1 MSQGFQERVAEL
13 ELVSQRQAE
22 DLRNSKEMA
31 TIKGRTL
38 DMILAK
44 IKETREGV
52 EKMSTAFTRRL
63 QLEPNYEDDDCE
75 TIHSDELQFEDLPAA
90 EAQFDEVED
99 LKRSIAK
106 FIALYSQNNLAQDE
120 NARVKIL
127 EWQKLVPGERLAIAD
142 GTGAGVETGTPDLQ
156 QMLAVVSRRA
166 GVLEQEGRAVHDL

>member
-1 MSQGFQERVAEL
+1 
-13 ELVSQRQAE
+13 
-22 DLRNSKEMA
+22 MA

-52 EKMSTAFTRRL
+52 EKMSTAFIRRL
-63 QLEPNYEDDDCE
+63 QLEPNYKDDDCE

-127 EWQKLVPGERLAIAD
+127 E
-142 GTGAGVETGTPDLQ
+142 
-156 QMLAVVSRRA
+156 
-166 GVLEQEGRAVHDL
+166 